1 MYKNGHKTRKVK
13 HCVHYTFL
21 YIVNCNIQ
29 RYKCKECNFV
39 FYEFIDFCNL
49 NENIS
54 KESLFAILDNL
65 KHLNET
71 FESTA
76 STFHL
81 SRQTVINIFD
91 KYVDYYPPKEL
102 PLILC
107 FDEKHINNSITK
119 NSYLFVIT
127 DFLNNKIYDILHS
140 RHKNTLSKYF
150 STIPYQIRYKVQY
163 ITIDM
168 WETYLDVASIYFKNA
183 KIAIDSFH
191 VMKLVNNAMQAIR
204 ISVMQKYNNNAEDI
218 NNNHDYYYMLKKF
231 KYFFLSEFDDLS
243 NEFIYINKFRYRMNK
258 HQILKYLLDIDPK
271 LSKAYY
277 LTRKYREF
285 NKTANIMNCANELES
300 LIEEFLSSDI
310 KGFIDVARTIAYWK
324 EYIINSFIIIEQT
337 NSDGTI
343 IKRRLS
349 NGPAE
354 GINSKLE
361 IININGYGF
370 SNFNRYKNK
379 CIYSIN
385 KDVAIKN

>member
-1 MYKNGHKTRKVK
+1 M
-13 HCVHYTFL
+13 
-21 YIVNCNIQ
+21 NCNIQ
-29 RYKCKECNFV
+29 RYKCKECGHI
-39 FYEFIDFCNL
+39 FYEFCDFCNL

-140 RHKNTLSKYF
+140 RHKNTLCKYF
-150 STIPYQIRYKVQY
+150 SAIPYQIRYKVQY

-204 ISVMQKYNNNAEDI
+204 INVMQKYNNNAEDI

-258 HQILKYLLDIDPK
+258 HQILNYLLDIDPK

-285 NKTANIMNCANELES
+285 NKTANINNCANELES
-300 LIEEFLSSDI
+300 LIEEFLSSNI
-310 KGFIDVARTIAYWK
+310 KGFIDVARTIIYWK
-324 EYIINSFIIIEQT
+324 EYIINSFITIEQT
-337 NSDGTI
+337 SSDGTI

>member
-39 FYEFIDFCNL
+39 FYEFIDVCNL

-119 NSYLFVIT
+119 NSYLFVI
-127 DFLNNKIYDILHS
+127 F
-140 RHKNTLSKYF
+140 
-150 STIPYQIRYKVQY
+150 
-163 ITIDM
+163 
-168 WETYLDVASIYFKNA
+168 
-183 KIAIDSFH
+183 
-191 VMKLVNNAMQAIR
+191 
-204 ISVMQKYNNNAEDI
+204 
-218 NNNHDYYYMLKKF
+218 
-231 KYFFLSEFDDLS
+231 
-243 NEFIYINKFRYRMNK
+243 
-258 HQILKYLLDIDPK
+258 
-271 LSKAYY
+271 
-277 LTRKYREF
+277 
-285 NKTANIMNCANELES
+285 
-300 LIEEFLSSDI
+300 
-310 KGFIDVARTIAYWK
+310 
-324 EYIINSFIIIEQT
+324 
-337 NSDGTI
+337 
-343 IKRRLS
+343 
-349 NGPAE
+349 
-354 GINSKLE
+354 
-361 IININGYGF
+361 
-370 SNFNRYKNK
+370 
-379 CIYSIN
+379 
-385 KDVAIKN
+385 